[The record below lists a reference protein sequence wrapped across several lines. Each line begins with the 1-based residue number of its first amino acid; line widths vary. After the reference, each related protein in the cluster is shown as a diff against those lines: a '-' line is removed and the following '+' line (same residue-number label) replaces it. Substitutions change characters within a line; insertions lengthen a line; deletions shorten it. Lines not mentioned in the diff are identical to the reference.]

1 MAHQLIPQGIFD
13 AIHSFK
19 NLKFNQR
26 LDKISQLLLGT
37 PYPSQASQ
45 AQTDL
50 FQSKDHLHEVVHQL
64 SYQHESGFNFKT
76 LDCVTYT
83 ETVLGLA
90 YADPTLPNLEAFS
103 KDFQLKL
110 DSIRYQ
116 NGIDT
121 FLHRNH
127 FISADWVPNNHA
139 VFHDI
144 TSQIGP
150 SCQLATTNINRLS
163 WIHKT
168 QIENK
173 FVKEACPTQE
183 ETEAAFIHQ
192 QIDLPIDEDAKL
204 DYIPIKDF
212 LSHYQEIVL
221 SFPEETA
228 IVNIVRPAWD
238 LTESI
243 GTKLNVSHQGF
254 VFKQAD
260 PNSQDA
266 EQLIFRHATTI
277 DPKQVVE
284 LPLDVYL
291 TRYLDSHPAIG
302 LNILSISEEGMSEQL
317 ILQAQFRAGIEVPEF
332 EMLQTEAL
340 V

>member
-1 MAHQLIPQGIFD
+1 MVHQLIPQGIFD
-13 AIHSFK
+13 AIQSFK
-19 NLKFNQR
+19 TLKFYQR

-37 PYPSQASQ
+37 PYPSRASQ
-45 AQTDL
+45 AQTELLD
-50 FQSKDHLHEVVHQL
+50 SKHHLHEAVYQL
-64 SYQHESGFNFKT
+64 SYQHESGFNFKS

-90 YADPTLPNLEAFS
+90 FADPTLPNLEAFS

-110 DSIRYQ
+110 DGIRYQ

-127 FISADWVPNNHA
+127 FISADWVRNNQA

-144 TSQIGP
+144 TSHIGP
-150 SCQLATTNINRLS
+150 SCQLATANINRLS

-173 FVKEACPTQE
+173 FVKEACPTLE
-183 ETEAAFIHQ
+183 ETEAAFINQH
-192 QIDLPIDEDAKL
+192 IDMPMNTEATL

-228 IVNIVRPAWD
+228 IVNIVRPGWD

-260 PNSQDA
+260 PSIQDS

-277 DPKQVVE
+277 APKEVVE
-284 LPLDVYL
+284 LPLDAYL
-291 TRYLDSHPAIG
+291 SRYLDSHPAIG

-317 ILQAQFRAGIEVPEF
+317 ILQEQYRASIVAPEHEV
-332 EMLQTEAL
+332 LQTEAL

>member
-13 AIHSFK
+13 AIQSFK
-19 NLKFNQR
+19 NLKFNHR

-37 PYPSQASQ
+37 PYPSQPSQ
-45 AQTDL
+45 VQNDL
-50 FQSKDHLHEVVHQL
+50 FYSKDHLHEIVHQL
-64 SYQHESGFNFKT
+64 SYQRESGFNFKI

-90 YADPTLPNLEAFS
+90 YADPTLSNIEAFS
-103 KDFQLKL
+103 KDFQFKL

-150 SCQLATTNINRLS
+150 ICQTATAQVNRLS
-163 WIHKT
+163 WIYKT

-173 FVKEACPTQE
+173 FIKEACPTLE
-183 ETEAAFIHQ
+183 ETEMAFIHQ
-192 QIDLPIDEDAKL
+192 QIDLPIDVQATL
-204 DYIPIKDF
+204 NYIPIKDF

-238 LTESI
+238 LTDSI

-260 PNSQDA
+260 PIIDA
-266 EQLIFRHATTI
+266 EQLIFRHATSI

-284 LPLDVYL
+284 LPLDTYL
-291 TRYLDSHPAIG
+291 SRYLDSHPEIG

-317 ILQAQFRAGIEVPEF
+317 ILQAKFRAGIEVPEY
-332 EMLQTEAL
+332 EGLHPEVL